1 MKINYKEKALL
12 SPEDNA
18 QKEVEFMVEDQKL
31 QFQSDLLATKRDL
44 ATAKAK
50 VEDLK
55 TDYPLDLGAIIEA
68 QLEVEALED
77 GLSRM
82 EKLQEEF
89 GF

>member
-12 SPEDNA
+12 SSQENT

>member
-12 SPEDNA
+12 SAEDNV

-68 QLEVEALED
+68 QLEVEALKD

>member
-12 SPEDNA
+12 SAEDNA

>member
-12 SPEDNA
+12 SSEENT

-77 GLSRM
+77 GLLRM